1 MSTATDD
8 TGNVRM
14 MRSHV
19 RRACA
24 RDGLWSR
31 PAVRRWC
38 CRNARAHTLRPHS
51 NVQTFRRQRAAPA
64 APSLPRGQRFAPSA
78 RLAAGRSLERMR
90 EAKTEGQIKGAAR
103 RHPRSQS
110 ARGVGAA
117 PHLLVLVPRQC
128 ATPRRSGIA
137 RVPLAIL
144 CAPLRW
150 SAQHG
155 DA

>member
-1 MSTATDD
+1 
-8 TGNVRM
+8 
-14 MRSHV
+14 
-19 RRACA
+19 
-24 RDGLWSR
+24 
-31 PAVRRWC
+31 
-38 CRNARAHTLRPHS
+38 
-51 NVQTFRRQRAAPA
+51 
-64 APSLPRGQRFAPSA
+64 
-78 RLAAGRSLERMR
+78 MR